1 MPPLIEAGARATFS
15 RRIPPA
21 DIAAELVA
29 CLHGRRATLSL
40 V

>member
-1 MPPLIEAGARATFS
+1 MPPLLDAGARATFS

-21 DIAAELVA
+21 EIAAELVA
-29 CLHGRRATLSL
+29 SLHGRRDVLTL